1 MCVSTAP
8 KRRIRVALAD
18 DYEVVLRGLEAMLM
32 PYADRVRVVEL
43 DTNHLPHQPVDITL
57 YDTFA
62 QPQVTDATI
71 DALLNHEPSGAIVVF
86 TWNIDPALAEVA
98 HTKGLRGYLS
108 KALTGEDLVHALEKV
123 HSGEVVVN
131 TEELPA
137 GSDWPGQVDWPAKSA
152 GLTARESE
160 VISLITQGL
169 SNQEIADRTY
179 LSINSVKTYIRSAYR
194 RMGVSSRSQA
204 VVWGVQHGLL
214 PEHGRRT
221 RLDTAP

>member
-1 MCVSTAP
+1 MPSDP
-8 KRRIRVALAD
+8 DRRIRVALAD
-18 DYEVVLRGLEAMLM
+18 DYEVVLRGLEGMLL

-71 DALLNHEPSGAIVVF
+71 DALLNHKPSGAIVVF
-86 TWNIDPALAEVA
+86 TWNLDRSLAAVA
-98 HTKGLRGYLS
+98 RTKGLRGYLS
-108 KALTGEDLVHALEKV
+108 KALNAEELVEALEKV
-123 HSGEVVVN
+123 HAGEVVVN
-131 TEELPA
+131 TEELPPE
-137 GSDWPGQVDWPAKSA
+137 STWPGQVDWPAKSA

-169 SNQEIADRTY
+169 SNQEIADRTF

-204 VVWGVQHGLL
+204 VVWGVEHGLL
-214 PEHGRRT
+214 PERGRRL
-221 RLDTAP
+221 RVDESP